1 MLPFV
6 DRSFGFDF
14 WIARARTNSLC
25 VIWFVRLLGESPIDA
40 RLGAAALDVEG
51 ADEFAGAASL
61 LGRGSLTSK
70 ETRRLILATVRN
82 NHRKALMS
90 ISRCIRD

>member
-1 MLPFV
+1 LLKILPFV

-25 VIWFVRLLGESPIDA
+25 VKWFVRLSGEPPTDA

-51 ADEFAGAASL
+51 ADVFAGTALL
-61 LGRGSLTSK
+61 LGRGSLTSR
-70 ETRRLILATVRN
+70 ETRRLILTAVIN
-82 NHRKALMS
+82 YRKA
-90 ISRCIRD
+90 